1 MTSPVSCSLL
11 LLIVRQVN
19 VYLTDHNWIYSLQLL
34 TIFKSINHLLSIN
47 NVPKSESTVWNL
59 LRKFKKIFAL
69 ELGIVQDV

>member
-11 LLIVRQVN
+11 LLIVRQGN
-19 VYLTDHNWIYSLQLL
+19 VYLTGHNWIYSLQLL
-34 TIFKSINHLLSIN
+34 TIFKSINHSLSIN

-59 LRKFKKIFAL
+59 LRKFKKIFAS